1 MIKRKNS
8 VVLCGLL
15 LILCLM
21 TACGKSNPQE
31 TSFSTSKAAA
41 ETTAPETTSAPETTA
56 PETTS
61 AAETTAPETTPA
73 PETMAPETT
82 PTAET
87 TAPETTPAPETS
99 APETS
104 QHPEDPAEACLDYD
118 KAENWA
124 YFDMGQD
131 KEVDV
136 FLICP
141 TVDTRSETNSFD
153 LNEKLKGR
161 FITALDMEKGI
172 YEETGR
178 LFSPYYRQMSIKAY
192 KLPADEYEKAKQVAY
207 ADISAAFRWYLD
219 HENNGRGLILAGF
232 SQGAEM
238 CLELLKEYYGGDSAE
253 AKALRDRLITVY
265 AIGWTVTKDMTDQF
279 PQIVPATGEKDTGSV
294 VSFDCENGTLT
305 ETIIIPAGITALSI
319 NPLNWKTDSTAAD
332 KSLNLGAVM
341 STGAEAV
348 PEMCGAY
355 LGSRGELVVTDVNT
369 ADYPPG
375 LDIFPEGA
383 FHLYDY
389 MFFFN
394 NLKQNIADRTEAWK
408 AAQSAA
414 N

>member
-56 PETTS
+56 PETT
-61 AAETTAPETTPA
+61 PA
-73 PETMAPETT
+73 
-82 PTAET
+82 AET

-161 FITALDMEKGI
+161 FISALDMEKGI

-178 LFSPYYRQMSIKAY
+178 LFSPY
-192 KLPADEYEKAKQVAY
+192 
-207 ADISAAFRWYLD
+207 
-219 HENNGRGLILAGF
+219 
-232 SQGAEM
+232 
-238 CLELLKEYYGGDSAE
+238 
-253 AKALRDRLITVY
+253 
-265 AIGWTVTKDMTDQF
+265 
-279 PQIVPATGEKDTGSV
+279 
-294 VSFDCENGTLT
+294 
-305 ETIIIPAGITALSI
+305 
-319 NPLNWKTDSTAAD
+319 
-332 KSLNLGAVM
+332 
-341 STGAEAV
+341 
-348 PEMCGAY
+348 
-355 LGSRGELVVTDVNT
+355 
-369 ADYPPG
+369 
-375 LDIFPEGA
+375 
-383 FHLYDY
+383 
-389 MFFFN
+389 
-394 NLKQNIADRTEAWK
+394 
-408 AAQSAA
+408 
-414 N
+414 